1 MYLTGARGPQ
11 GLPGLQGLPGEL
23 GPMGDLV
30 INVIRSYVLRVI
42 NI

>member
-23 GPMGDLV
+23 GPKGDLV
-30 INVIRSYVLRVI
+30 ISVIRSYIAMCYV
-42 NI
+42 